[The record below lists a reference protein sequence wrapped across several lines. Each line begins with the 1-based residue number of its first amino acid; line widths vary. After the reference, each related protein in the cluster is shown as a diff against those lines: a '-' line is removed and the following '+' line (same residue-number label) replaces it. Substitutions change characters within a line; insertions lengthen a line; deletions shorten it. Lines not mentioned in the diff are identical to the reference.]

1 MGKTH
6 NASMLKGGMCEMK
19 GTQKALST
27 LLALAMTAGLAIPA
41 GAAEEGA
48 AVTPYAIP
56 EDVAGKL
63 VILHTNDTHGA
74 DMAVEG
80 ECIGTAGVAQLKKD
94 FEAAGANVLLVSAG
108 DTIMGKP
115 LVSANQGQ
123 SAFEFMNAAGYDA
136 MTVGNHELDFGIDN
150 LEKLA
155 ESADFDI
162 LCADMT
168 EESTGN
174 TVFESNKIY
183 TLGGLEVGVFGL
195 ATPETRTKADA
206 SKMPGIVFP
215 EGEELYACAQ
225 EQVDELKQAGADLI
239 VCLGHLGIA
248 DESVGNRSIDVCEN
262 VDGIDLFI
270 DGHSHSTT
278 EEISAAADGSNV
290 VNDTLIVSTGT
301 ALANVGVVI
310 YDQDTD
316 TLSNELVSA
325 AAYTKVDPDVAE
337 LINTRNAEVE
347 EEYGQVIATT
357 EVDLNGSRSGGA
369 STATNTGAEVVFPDG
384 VGVRTAETNLGDF
397 AADAILWQARQTL
410 GEENVDAA
418 LTNGGGIR
426 ETLAV
431 GDISMLDLL
440 AVFPFG
446 NTVATIDV
454 TGAQLLE
461 ALEAAT
467 CTTPD
472 AIGAFP
478 QVAGIEFTVN
488 VGVPYVNGDQYA
500 GSTYYAPAEP
510 GSRVT
515 ITTVNGAAFDPD
527 ATYTIATNDFTAKGG
542 DTYGI
547 FKTVG
552 GWMDVGVTLD
562 EALINYTTEA
572 LDGTISAEQYA
583 EPAGRITIVNE
594 PAAAFPTD
602 VAENAWYYA
611 AVSYVLDNGIMNG
624 TSATTFAPDTTVT
637 RGMVYQTLYNL
648 AGQPGAAESTS
659 FTDIEGKWY
668 AAAASWAEAEGLTS
682 GVSAGVFGGERTMT
696 RQELAKVFADYA
708 VMQGV
713 AVPEADLSAYTDV
726 DQVASWAAEG
736 VENAVALGIISG
748 SNNRLNPTGT
758 AQRAELAQILMNFDA
773 LEPAYTVEHIT
784 VQNGERTVPA
794 VVTMPVGEGPFPAV
808 VMNHGHGGSKEEGG
822 GFDGVAE
829 ALALKGVATIRMDF
843 PGCGESTEP
852 FTENYLSNMISD
864 SNACK
869 DYLVANYDVD
879 AERLGILGYSMGG
892 RIAATITGEDD
903 QPYQAMVLLAGAVGD
918 GETLAAN
925 LAGCSV
931 EELDSVIAQAES
943 DGKYTITTQYG
954 QVQDL
959 SAAWF
964 REMIDSEPLANAS
977 NFTGPVLVIY
987 GDQDTV
993 VPADVNQLSLD
1004 AYENASEVVVPG
1016 ADHGYGFYSD
1026 QPDVTALVEGSIADF
1041 FAESLAPDSED
1052 AAA

>member
-1 MGKTH
+1 
-6 NASMLKGGMCEMK
+6 MK

-41 GAAEEGA
+41 GAAEEEA

-56 EDVAGKL
+56 DDVAGKL

-316 TLSNELVSA
+316 TMSNELVSA

-624 TSATTFAPDTTVT
+624 TSATTFAPDATTT
-637 RGMVYQTLYNL
+637 RAMIWTVLARMNGQNVDGGTPWYAMAQSWAMTANVSDGTNPGNPISREELATMLYRAAGSPDVSGNL
-648 AGQPGAAESTS
+648 LSYSDGSSVSAWAES
-659 FTDIEGKWY
+659 
-668 AAAASWAEAEGLTS
+668 AMLWAT
-682 GVSAGVFGGERTMT
+682 
-696 RQELAKVFADYA
+696 Q
-708 VMQGV
+708 
-713 AVPEADLSAYTDV
+713 
-726 DQVASWAAEG
+726 
-736 VENAVALGIISG
+736 NGIISG
-748 SNNRLNPTGT
+748 IDGMLTPQGQATR
-758 AQRAELAQILMNFDA
+758 AQ
-773 LEPAYTVEHIT
+773 
-784 VQNGERTVPA
+784 
-794 VVTMPVGEGPFPAV
+794 
-808 VMNHGHGGSKEEGG
+808 
-822 GFDGVAE
+822 
-829 ALALKGVATIRMDF
+829 VATMLMR
-843 PGCGESTEP
+843 
-852 FTENYLSNMISD
+852 
-864 SNACK
+864 
-869 DYLVANYDVD
+869 
-879 AERLGILGYSMGG
+879 
-892 RIAATITGEDD
+892 
-903 QPYQAMVLLAGAVGD
+903 
-918 GETLAAN
+918 
-925 LAGCSV
+925 
-931 EELDSVIAQAES
+931 
-943 DGKYTITTQYG
+943 
-954 QVQDL
+954 
-959 SAAWF
+959 F
-964 REMIDSEPLANAS
+964 RE
-977 NFTGPVLVIY
+977 VVI
-987 GDQDTV
+987 
-993 VPADVNQLSLD
+993 
-1004 AYENASEVVVPG
+1004 
-1016 ADHGYGFYSD
+1016 H
-1026 QPDVTALVEGSIADF
+1026 
-1041 FAESLAPDSED
+1041 
-1052 AAA
+1052 